1 MNEKHFFGRQ
11 PPEIRDARL
20 PGKLL
25 VIEGADGS
33 GRSTQIAMLSQ
44 WLEANGFAVRF
55 MGLRR
60 SNLVAEDLER
70 AKQGNVLTRTTLS
83 LFYATDF
90 FDQLVNAIIPALRA
104 GLIVLAD
111 RYIYT
116 LMARDLVRGADRD
129 WVRNLYSPALLPD
142 AVFYFRVSARQLV
155 ERNFQKNST
164 LDYWESGMDLGLS
177 LDMFDSF
184 VKYQRMLQLEFQKM
198 QREFGFKLL
207 NGNRPIVK
215 VQQDLRKE
223 IAALLSIGAPTEV
236 SAVDMEAA
244 TPEPIPAPA
253 EEPV

>member
-1 MNEKHFFGRQ
+1 MKEKLFFGRQ

-20 PGKLL
+20 PGKLF
-25 VIEGADGS
+25 VVEGADGS

-44 WLEANGFAVRF
+44 WLEANGFAVRS

-60 SNLVAEDLER
+60 STLVAEDLEI

-90 FDQLVNAIIPALRA
+90 FDQLVNAMIPALRA
-104 GLIVLAD
+104 GLIVVAD

-116 LMARDLVRGADRD
+116 LMARDLVRGADQD

-155 ERNFQKNST
+155 ERNFQKKAT

-177 LDMFDSF
+177 RDMFDSF
-184 VKYQRMLQLEFQKM
+184 VKYQRMLQLEFQRM
-198 QREFGFKLL
+198 QREFGFRVL
-207 NGNRPIVK
+207 NGNRPIAK

-223 IAALLSIGAPTEV
+223 IAGLLGIGAPTEV
-236 SAVDMEAA
+236 SRSETEKAGVPAEAA
-244 TPEPIPAPA
+244 AQ
-253 EEPV
+253 